1 MIKRKLKKRPQKLR
15 RKMFKRIKKVKMFK
29 RIKKVKMSQIRMN
42 KQIK

>member
-1 MIKRKLKKRPQKLR
+1 MIKRKLKKRPQNLR
-15 RKMFKRIKKVKMFK
+15 RKMFK